1 MENEKENNKPQT
13 PVNKE
18 YNPNKPQDIT
28 SPQYNSSSEKRDSG
42 NLPSIE
48 NLDHQNNDQKPQ
60 EQAENTDRTP
70 EKGINDE
77 SLFGKNRNTDLGA
90 GPRDNDEDEDE
101 KIIRT

>member
-1 MENEKENNKPQT
+1 MENEKENKKPQT
-13 PVNKE
+13 AVNKD
-18 YNPNKPQDIT
+18 YNPNKPEEIT
-28 SPQYNSSSEKRDSG
+28 SPQYNSASEKRDSS

-60 EQAENTDRTP
+60 KQAKNTDRTP

-77 SLFGKNRNTDLGA
+77 SLFGKNSDTDLGS
-90 GPRDNDEDEDE
+90 GSRDKDGDEDE